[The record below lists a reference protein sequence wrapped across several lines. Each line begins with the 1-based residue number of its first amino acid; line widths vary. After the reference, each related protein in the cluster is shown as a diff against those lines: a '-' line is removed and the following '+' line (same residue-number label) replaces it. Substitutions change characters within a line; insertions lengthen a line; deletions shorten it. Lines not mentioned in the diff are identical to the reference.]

1 MKCVLQSI
9 ENKAVYALLTFSV
22 AGGGDLKRLNNYI
35 GRPVTLSVDEL
46 NHGRTL
52 TQNAYLWVLVGKI
65 AEALNASKDE
75 IYLKFLKAYGQS
87 VMVSVA
93 LDEALKFERKAKYFE
108 KESTDEERTVYRFIA
123 GSSEYD
129 TLEMKILLDGVI
141 EEAEALGIPT
151 LTPGEIERMKLK

>member
-1 MKCVLQSI
+1 MKCVLQSV
-9 ENKAVYALLTFSV
+9 ERKAAYGLITFSV

-151 LTPGEIERMKLK
+151 LTPAEIEKMKLK